1 MKMFMQHHEQ
11 PGRTDL
17 CLRVLRLND
26 HDHGRRSEGR
36 KCCQEPCRKLPWSS
50 IDVIAHFLKL
60 LWRIGIMGEE
70 LRLLGHQQQWSRRL
84 APPRPDPIL
93 HLGGKTVELMDAYRV
108 RRWDLRSGALR
119 EKRGCG

>member
-11 PGRTDL
+11 PRGAAFCL
-17 CLRVLRLND
+17 CVLRLTD

-36 KCCQEPCRKLPWSS
+36 KRCQEPCRKLPRSS

-60 LWRIGIMGEE
+60 LRRIRIMSEE

-84 APPRPDPIL
+84 APPRPDLIL
-93 HLGGKTVELMDAYRV
+93 HLGGKTVELVDAYRV
-108 RRWDLRSGALR
+108 RLWDLWSGPLR
-119 EKRGCG
+119 EKRGCR